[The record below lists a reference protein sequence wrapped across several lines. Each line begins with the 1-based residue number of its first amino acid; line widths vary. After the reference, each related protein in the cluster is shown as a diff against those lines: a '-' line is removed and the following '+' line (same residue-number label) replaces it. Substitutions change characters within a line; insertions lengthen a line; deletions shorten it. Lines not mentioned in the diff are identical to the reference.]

1 MKPSPAFLHKMQLA
15 GFVNALGLLWK
26 RLNQEISKSHCPI
39 HPAIPRKKRHFNTAA
54 TCGNKHPAKYW
65 VSHISSLFNPRSIT
79 SG

>member
-1 MKPSPAFLHKMQLA
+1 LA

-54 TCGNKHPAKYW
+54 TNIRQSTGYLTSAVFSIPEVLLADDC
-65 VSHISSLFNPRSIT
+65 FTIT